1 MRKRAQNLSVVALL
15 LAAACSGGSDATVE
29 TAVTRG
35 HRVYQNACIACHN
48 ANPALDG
55 SVGPAVAGASYELL
69 EARVVHGSYPE
80 GYTPKRPGGVMP
92 KFPYLQ
98 DSISDL
104 AAYLADAEEGVEAE
118 GAG

>member
-35 HRVYQNACIACHN
+35 QRVYQNACIACHN

-104 AAYLADAEEGVEAE
+104 AAYLADVEKAAEVE
-118 GAG
+118 GAS